1 MPLGKKT
8 QAFLN
13 ALPPSPSAKE
23 KIESGGIE
31 KFRQDAEFFYQT
43 VYMPPH
49 ESIEI
54 IDKTIPGFAG
64 SKTTLKIY
72 APKGTQPGDNLPTLV
87 YFPGGGALLDLK
99 KAYDHACSELAKQ
112 INGIVIKVSCRLSPQ
127 YTRLDAFDDAYA
139 ATKYCY
145 QHANDFGGSQHKFA
159 VGGNSSG
166 SQLATLITNQ
176 AKSDTALNIQ
186 AQVLITPSVDMSLT
200 QRIRAEF
207 RTYQDQDVLLPKE
220 DQEYYTSIS
229 MPKDIDAKDPRIS
242 PYYADPAGVPHTI
255 MVYGEYDGIR
265 GDAEAYREKL
275 QAANIST
282 DIYMLSGQIHAAML
296 CYKILDDGPYQ
307 ATVAGEAL
315 NQFFKLYKNPT

>member
-8 QAFLN
+8 KAFLE

-23 KIESGGIE
+23 KIEAGGIE
-31 KFRQDAEFFYQT
+31 KFRQDTEFFYQT

-54 IDKTIPGFAG
+54 TDKTIPGFDG
-64 SKTTLKIY
+64 SETTLKIY
-72 APKGTQPGDNLPTLV
+72 APKGTKPGDHLPMLI
-87 YFPGGGALLDLK
+87 YFPGGAALLDLK
-99 KAYDHACSELAKQ
+99 KAYDHACSELAHQ
-112 INGIVIKVSCRLSPQ
+112 INGVVIKVSCRLSPQ
-127 YTRLDAFDDAYA
+127 YTRQDAFDDAYA

-145 QHANDFGGSQHKFA
+145 QHAHDFGGSQQKFA

-176 AKSDTALNIQ
+176 ARSDTTLNIQ

-200 QRIRAEF
+200 QRKRAEF
-207 RTYQDQDVLLPKE
+207 RAYQDEDILLPME

-229 MPKDIDAKDPRIS
+229 IPKDIDAKDPSIS
-242 PYYADPAGVPHTI
+242 PFYAHPTGLPHTI
-255 MVYGEYDGIR
+255 MVYGEYDAIR

-282 DIYMLSGQIHAAML
+282 DIYLLPGQIHAAML

-315 NQFFKLYKNPT
+315 NKYFNQIH